1 MHLLPHPDLDLM
13 RIGHCY
19 LCGSRPDFTQELRR
33 NRQHPKASLLH
44 IFINKVL
51 RHINPFLEDK
61 YKHRRRI
68 PESEKSHRFPALLG
82 KILELSLLL
91 EGMTLFPTDQPSS
104 ARGERTQML
113 VEGLSS
119 CSEAKTADC
128 CQTAPKRG
136 VSDEIELN
144 NRSSSYDFHEDRDV
158 FLSAWVIHC
167 VATVTF
173 RTARRFPS
181 RNGMCPHSGPSRAAH
196 IVICASL
203 SSLSQRCRVFP
214 VLCWPSARRTHML
227 CFDAMGT
234 YCGGILHTT
243 RHSRGYPHRNLHS
256 PNNRHDV
263 LRRSMPNAERFANC
277 FCRLPSTSHSVT
289 ADLALFV
296 HPVSLSC
303 DLPPKQMTARY
314 LTVAKNERGKE
325 WLKPF
330 GEENTTERGKSI
342 RPQRM
347 CIPSK
352 PSGCNGESQTPK
364 SQPTIR
370 PISKTPQQ
378 RVCSQTAC
386 GNSAMGG
393 CPSSVDIAQ
402 SSGTEAEIQKSRNTR
417 QLSRGRLN
425 KPASV
430 HHTITQHHN
439 LRVEHQNNVPW

>member
-68 PESEKSHRFPALLG
+68 PESEKVIVSQRFSERFSNYRFAGRDDARVVNGLRCWWKGCPAVQ
-82 KILELSLLL
+82 KRRQQI
-91 EGMTLFPTDQPSS
+91 
-104 ARGERTQML
+104 
-113 VEGLSS
+113 V
-119 CSEAKTADC
+119 AKL
-128 CQTAPKRG
+128 REEG

-181 RNGMCPHSGPSRAAH
+181 RNGMCPTFWPFPSCPHVSNAAVSSQFFVGHQLAELTCCVLMRWERIAAAFSTPLGIRADIH
-196 IVICASL
+196 IAISTRQTIDTMWCED
-203 SSLSQRCRVFP
+203 QGRCT
-214 VLCWPSARRTHML
+214 L
-227 CFDAMGT
+227 
-234 YCGGILHTT
+234 
-243 RHSRGYPHRNLHS
+243 RG
-256 PNNRHDV
+256 

-277 FCRLPSTSHSVT
+277 FCRLPSTSLTPSPLTLHS
-289 ADLALFV
+289 FV

-352 PSGCNGESQTPK
+352 PSGCNGESQTPQK
-364 SQPTIR
+364 SADHSPHLEDT
-370 PISKTPQQ
+370 T
-378 RVCSQTAC
+378 TA
-386 GNSAMGG
+386 AMGG
-393 CPSSVDIAQ
+393 VPVQCRYRPVQ
-402 SSGTEAEIQKSRNTR
+402 RNRSGDSEKQEYSAAEQRTAEQTSIRPPHHHSTSQLTR
-417 QLSRGRLN
+417 
-425 KPASV
+425 
-430 HHTITQHHN
+430 
-439 LRVEHQNNVPW
+439 